1 MCWFSLCWVT
11 VWGGII
17 SSQSPIER
25 LQISPPPQNSLKL
38 KKKLIFFSTY
48 VISLNLDE
56 NSMGIAMLY
65 FASLCLFFRRFYK
78 ALKINFVTKSD
89 QVQIFKKH
97 QITPFFV
104 LIKIKRE
111 KYLKESVFL
120 NFFDIFK
127 NKLGRWSQKFTVG
140 VTKF

>member
-1 MCWFSLCWVT
+1 MYCCLDLCMCWFSLSWVT

-25 LQISPPPQNSLKL
+25 LQISSPPQNSLKL

-48 VISLNLDE
+48 VMSLNLDE

-97 QITPFFV
+97 HITNF
-104 LIKIKRE
+104 LYKARSKE
-111 KYLKESVFL
+111 KNILRRGCF
-120 NFFDIFK
+120 
-127 NKLGRWSQKFTVG
+127 
-140 VTKF
+140 